1 MGGGTTSVVASTGGA
16 GGPAPLAGR
25 PDAVARRVAQ
35 RRRPLVAPLA
45 LLVLVTAAL
54 VVVLAVLARGVPV
67 GPSEDDEE
75 LGSGAD
81 HGAAAPV
88 PPVNGGPPVEGDDGV
103 AVPPVPPAPRP
114 FSRVTL
120 LHMYNGVSFFRRL
133 GALTGANKARY
144 AARHG
149 YEFVSHTPDG
159 TVGLYNPVDCGAP
172 PPDGG
177 AVVRRPASETAMGC
191 FTERADFSIDTGR
204 RATFGKLHLARA
216 ACVSRPNG
224 WLLWS
229 DADAMVINQ
238 SVPVESLIDDAVDFM
253 VTADWLMVQ
262 AGVFL
267 VKCSEWG
274 LALLAAAEGDRKF
287 DRASALDQSA
297 LQAVL
302 DGQIQLPGEAGTTPP
317 SAHVRWLPKR
327 VLDVYGEEYVPGDFL
342 VHFAGKLYEATEA
355 GLWSI
360 ARQFELLST
369 ADEVDDVAAF
379 FATRYLL
386 NAFSGTCVKG
396 LGQKRECKPS
406 DPRRVRLGEPLSA
419 LAQSPK
425 GRYRHVG
432 MRYAWLAAW
441 TDKYDVP
448 GWDARTSPL
457 AVGAV
462 AAAAAASAAADGGP
476 LDGGGGTGGTG
487 HAGAAA
493 GWGNVSRGHGGGGGG
508 SGGGGGGSGAAAGG
522 WAPDDGGGADGAAA
536 GDVEQ
541 LQEPDDGLLDAGQ
554 SVGKGGGRGGAP
566 AGAGD
571 DELGGGKGVRQA
583 AGVDGGARAKA
594 GANADGVGGDEG
606 AAVVGTEGGW
616 AKWAVIGVLLVG
628 IVVAARV
635 LAAQR
640 RKSPDKAL

>member
-1 MGGGTTSVVASTGGA
+1 MG
-16 GGPAPLAGR
+16 
-25 PDAVARRVAQ
+25 
-35 RRRPLVAPLA
+35 PLA

-67 GPSEDDEE
+67 GPNEDDEE
-75 LGSGAD
+75 LAGGAD
-81 HGAAAPV
+81 HGDAAPV
-88 PPVNGGPPVEGDDGV
+88 PPVNGGPPVEADDGL
-103 AVPPVPPAPRP
+103 AVPPAPPAPRP

-133 GALTGANKARY
+133 GSLTGANKARY
-144 AARHG
+144 AERHG

-159 TVGLYNPVDCGAP
+159 TVGLYTPVDCGAP
-172 PPDGG
+172 PPGGG

-191 FTERADFSIDTGR
+191 FTERTDFSIDKER
-204 RATFGKLHLARA
+204 QATFGKLHLARA

-238 SVPVESLIDDAVDFM
+238 SVPVETLIDDAVDFM
-253 VTADWLMVQ
+253 VTADWLMLQ

-274 LALLAAAEGDRKF
+274 LALLTAAEGDRKF

-302 DGQIQLPGEAGTTPP
+302 DGQIQLPGEAGTTPL

-369 ADEVDDVAAF
+369 ADHVEDVAAF
-379 FATRYLL
+379 FKTRYLL

-396 LGQKRECKPS
+396 VGQKRECKPS

-432 MRYAWLAAW
+432 LRYAWLAAW

-448 GWDARTSPL
+448 GWDARASPL
-457 AVGAV
+457 PVGAV
-462 AAAAAASAAADGGP
+462 AAAAAAVADGGP
-476 LDGGGGTGGTG
+476 LDDGGTGGTG
-487 HAGAAA
+487 RAGSSS
-493 GWGNVSRGHGGGGGG
+493 GWGNGSRGDGGGGGGGGGG
-508 SGGGGGGSGAAAGG
+508 SGGGAAAGG
-522 WAPDDGGGADGAAA
+522 WAPDDVDGADGAAA
-536 GDVEQ
+536 GDAEQ
-541 LQEPDDGLLDAGQ
+541 LQEPDDGLLDAGP
-554 SVGKGGGRGGAP
+554 SVGKGGARGGAP
-566 AGAGD
+566 AGERD
-571 DELGGGKGVRQA
+571 DDLDEGEGVRQA
-583 AGVDGGARAKA
+583 AGVEGGAGGKA
-594 GANADGVGGDEG
+594 GANADGVDGEEG

-616 AKWAVIGVLLVG
+616 AKWVVIGVLLGG

>member
-25 PDAVARRVAQ
+25 PDAVARRLAQ
-35 RRRPLVAPLA
+35 RRRPLVAPLV

-172 PPDGG
+172 PPSGG

-462 AAAAAASAAADGGP
+462 AARPGARGGRPPPSLWRPRPPRRAGPRRGGAMVWSARTARAAGGGDVGSAAAAAWREPARVCIAGTPSLEGGHGVFVPHVAPSPTLSQGRVCQPKNMAFGRQPHILPMGAQSALPARSAANQ
-476 LDGGGGTGGTG
+476 L
-487 HAGAAA
+487 AGNTMSA
-493 GWGNVSRGHGGGGGG
+493 VGG
-508 SGGGGGGSGAAAGG
+508 S
-522 WAPDDGGGADGAAA
+522 
-536 GDVEQ
+536 
-541 LQEPDDGLLDAGQ
+541 
-554 SVGKGGGRGGAP
+554 
-566 AGAGD
+566 
-571 DELGGGKGVRQA
+571 
-583 AGVDGGARAKA
+583 
-594 GANADGVGGDEG
+594 
-606 AAVVGTEGGW
+606 
-616 AKWAVIGVLLVG
+616 
-628 IVVAARV
+628 
-635 LAAQR
+635 
-640 RKSPDKAL
+640 